1 LIIKG
6 FGYSDLQTALLQ
18 IPQGLVSVSSVL
30 LATWSAGRWNARGFN
45 IIFWSAMGGLL
56 GGELLAFLPADAKNG
71 RLAGNYI
78 THVVGA
84 FLPCA
89 YSFAACNFA
98 VSTFTE
104 PAMYPNQHA
113 DIVKGH
119 TKKVTINAII
129 LIGFCVGNI
138 LGPLSKS
145 SPLLPT
151 TGNLYK
157 KTGRH

>member
-1 LIIKG
+1 MDPQVYLLFFITVAASVPNGAVGSFQSIIIKG
-6 FGYSDLQTALLQ
+6 FGYTDLQTALLQ

-30 LATWSAGRWNARGFN
+30 LATWSAGRWNARGLN
-45 IIFWSAMGGLL
+45 IIFWSAIGGLL
-56 GGELLAFLPADAKNG
+56 GGGLLAFLPADAKNG

-98 VSTFTE
+98 VSFLSFSRV
-104 PAMYPNQHA
+104 ASSVLKYVQ
-113 DIVKGH
+113 GH

-129 LIGFCVGNI
+129 LIG
-138 LGPLSKS
+138 L
-145 SPLLPT
+145 
-151 TGNLYK
+151 
-157 KTGRH
+157 